1 MAADTSKTS
10 DGNPESLNIA
20 GTTSSASA
28 SAASY
33 VPTGH
38 DLRSV
43 TEKISDLVLTQPV
56 GLGWLGFFGFSH
68 ALVFIFLIA
77 VAYLLL
83 LGVGIWGIQIPNA
96 WGFAITDFVW
106 WIGIGHAGTL
116 ISAFLLLMHQKWRT
130 SINRIAEAMTIF
142 AVMCA
147 GLFPLLHLGRPW
159 FFYWLLPYPN
169 TMTLWPQFRS
179 ALVWDVF
186 AVSTYFTV
194 SLLFWYMGM
203 IPDLATLRDRTTNRF
218 AQIVYGILAL
228 GWRNSARHW
237 HRFEMA
243 YLLLGGLATP
253 LVISVHSVVS
263 SDFAVSVVPAWHE
276 TVFPPYFVAGA
287 IFSGFA
293 MVLLLCVPIRRFYH
307 LEEFITIDHL
317 DVMAKLVL
325 ATSLLTSYGY
335 LSEQSLSWY
344 SGDTFEWP
352 TYWFR
357 LTGFGQYA
365 FITWTL
371 FFCNTIAPQILWVRS
386 LRRKESVL
394 VIVSMLVLIGMWLE
408 RYMIITTSLSRDY
421 LPSSWGFFKPTIWD
435 LATFAGSV
443 GVFLVAFLLF
453 ARFAPI
459 LSMSE
464 TRALLPGAHGPEV
477 GR

>member
-1 MAADTSKTS
+1 MSAGFLPAY
-10 DGNPESLNIA
+10 A
-20 GTTSSASA
+20 GTRTPDEALPGSEYTPQGETLQSITAQISGI
-28 SAASY
+28 
-33 VPTGH
+33 VLERPT
-38 DLRSV
+38 
-43 TEKISDLVLTQPV
+43 
-56 GLGWLGFFGFSH
+56 GLGWVLSFLASH
-68 ALVFIFLIA
+68 ALLGVFVV
-77 VAYLLL
+77 VAIYLLVA
-83 LGVGIWGIQIPNA
+83 GVGIWGIDIPVA

-116 ISAFLLLMHQKWRT
+116 ISAILLLLHQRWRT

-169 TMTLWPQFRS
+169 TMRLWPQFRS

-194 SLLFWYMGM
+194 SLMFWYMGM
-203 IPDLATLRDRTTNRF
+203 IPDLATLRDRAPTRRQ
-218 AQIVYGILAL
+218 QIAYGLLAL

-237 HRFEMA
+237 HRYESA

-253 LVISVHSVVS
+253 LVVSVHSVVS
-263 SDFAVSVVPAWHE
+263 SDFAMSQVPGWHE

-293 MVLLLCVPIRRFYH
+293 MVLLLCIPIRHIYG
-307 LEEFITIDHL
+307 LTNFITIAHL
-317 DVMAKLVL
+317 EVMAKIVL

-335 LSEQSLSWY
+335 LSEQTLSWY
-344 SGDTFEWP
+344 GHEKVEHYV
-352 TYWFR
+352 YWNR

-365 FITWTL
+365 GITWCIV
-371 FFCNTIAPQILWVRS
+371 FCNTLAPQILWVPR
-386 LRRKESVL
+386 LRRSQTML
-394 VIVSMLVLIGMWLE
+394 VIVSLLVLLGMWLE
-408 RYMIITTSLSRDY
+408 RYMIITTSLHRDY
-421 LPSSWGFFKPTIWD
+421 LPSSWGMFQPTIYD
-435 LATFAGSV
+435 LLTFFGSMGLFFV
-443 GVFLVAFLLF
+443 TFLLF
-453 ARFAPI
+453 TRLLPM

-464 TRALLPGAHGPEV
+464 LRGLLPGAHGHEG